1 MKKLTIFVT
10 MILAAMILSAEMY
23 TGIPDFLP
31 YGVDSMG
38 SPRAPGWLSKKVDPN
53 GFQGA
58 FHYDANGN
66 RHEGKANPYLRVFYE
81 NSPGF
86 ELESK
91 LKERQKKIE
100 KMLMWIIKKIC
111 DVYGFRI
118 PGWLI

>member
-10 MILAAMILSAEMY
+10 MILAVTLLAGMY

-38 SPRAPGWLSKKVDPN
+38 SPRAPGWMSQKADPN

-58 FHYDANGN
+58 FYYDANGN
-66 RHEGKANPYLRVFYE
+66 RHEGRANPYLKVFYE
-81 NSPGF
+81 NSPGIEF
-86 ELESK
+86 ESR

-100 KMLMWIIKKIC
+100 KMLQWIIKKMC
-111 DVYGFRI
+111 DTYGYI
-118 PGWLI
+118 VPKWLI